1 MNQTTWNALS
11 DLQSQFCKL
20 LDKDMEKIFS
30 NISTLQTHC
39 IEANYEDLSEKAQ
52 RETREIISET
62 KRMIRLER
70 WARG

>member
-20 LDKDMEKIFS
+20 LGKDMEKIFS
-30 NISTLQTHC
+30 NLSTLQTHC
-39 IEANYEDLSEKAQ
+39 IEANYTDLPDEAH
-52 RETREIISET
+52 RATREIISET